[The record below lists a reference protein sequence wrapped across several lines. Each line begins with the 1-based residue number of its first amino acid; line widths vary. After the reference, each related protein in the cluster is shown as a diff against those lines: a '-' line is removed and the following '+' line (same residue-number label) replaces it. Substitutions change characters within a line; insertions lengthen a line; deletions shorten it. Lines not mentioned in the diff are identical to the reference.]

1 MICALLAVL
10 AAIIGPRLVGPTNRS
25 AGAPFVYEPP
35 EGFVPAKDA
44 KVADADGA
52 TVWVNEAA
60 EKKKFDGSIAD
71 RKALATRIILNHS
84 NKEMSVEETDLAK
97 LVAEMPKAFEGAC
110 TWVHRRHELRVRA
123 DGARVGLIEG
133 DCNREVDLSSFGLP
147 AQPVK
152 MRKLQLM
159 FPDDSGTSIVTAS
172 YPTEQAAQWGPLLEA
187 SIGKASGVAR
197 RVPAPP
203 LWTFAAWAGAG
214 GVLGWLAT
222 AIALRKESE
231 PADPKKPA
239 RGRKPHAE
247 RSTKK
252 KDEEREEEE
261 EEEEEDA

>member
-35 EGFVPAKDA
+35 EGFIPAKDA
-44 KVADADGA
+44 KAADADGA
-52 TVWVNEAA
+52 KVWVNEAA
-60 EKKKFDGSIAD
+60 ENKKFDGSIAD
-71 RKALATRIILNHS
+71 RKALSTRIILNHS

-97 LVAEMPKAFEGAC
+97 LVSEMPKAFEGAC

-133 DCNREVDLSSFGLP
+133 DCNREVDLGALGLP
-147 AQPVK
+147 PQPVK

-159 FPDDSGTSIVTAS
+159 FPDDEGTSIVTAS

-187 SIGKASGVAR
+187 SIGKATGVAR
-197 RVPAPP
+197 RVPAPAW
-203 LWTFAAWAGAG
+203 WTHAAWAGAG
-214 GVLGWLAT
+214 AILGWLAT

-231 PADPKKPA
+231 PADAKKPA
-239 RGRKPHAE
+239 RGQGKKA
-247 RSTKK
+247 SADGTKK
-252 KDEEREEEE
+252 SKDEEREEEE
-261 EEEEEDA
+261 EEADA

>member
-44 KVADADGA
+44 NVADADGA
-52 TVWVNEAA
+52 KVWVNEAT
-60 EKKKFDGSIAD
+60 EKKRFDGSIAD

-97 LVAEMPKAFEGAC
+97 LVSEMPKAFEGAC

-159 FPDDSGTSIVTAS
+159 FPDDGGTSIVTAS
-172 YPTEQAAQWGPLLEA
+172 YPTDQAAQWEPLLEA
-187 SIGKASGVAR
+187 SIGKASGVAT
-197 RVPAPP
+197 RVPAPAV
-203 LWTFAAWAGAG
+203 WTHAAWAGAG
-214 GVLGWLAT
+214 AVLGWLAT

-231 PADPKKPA
+231 PADRKTPA
-239 RGRKPHAE
+239 RGKEPKAE
-247 RSTKK
+247 RNAKK
-252 KDEEREEEE
+252 PKADEKEE